1 MIFVGPQLWKWNGK
15 KLKNKE
21 NLLKSSDDF
30 MLITEDALKPLE
42 EITTANTGD
51 TYVYIKNNLSS
62 KVLGVN
68 DNGKDVV
75 EEELSSEPI
84 GEFVNIKTI
93 VYKTNCV
100 FQLAHEMQFTIL

>member
-51 TYVYIKNNLSS
+51 TYVYIKNTLSS

-75 EEELSSEPI
+75 EEELSSKPV

-93 VYKTNCV
+93 VFKTKCA